1 MATLPFALNLEE
13 SRVLEEEQIF
23 LGGPTNGKRKVSAA
37 LLSNLFPRHI
47 TYAFFGIFKYP
58 NR

>member
-1 MATLPFALNLEE
+1 MATLPFILDPEE

-37 LLSNLFPRHI
+37 LLSNLPLGI
-47 TYAFFGIFKYP
+47 SSTLSFGIFKYP
-58 NR
+58 NC